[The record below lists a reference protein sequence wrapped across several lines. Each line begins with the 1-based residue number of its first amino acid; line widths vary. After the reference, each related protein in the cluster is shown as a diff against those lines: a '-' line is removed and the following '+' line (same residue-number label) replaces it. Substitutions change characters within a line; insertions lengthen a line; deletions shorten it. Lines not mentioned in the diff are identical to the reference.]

1 MQDSQSEFAPDPIR
15 PAPGI
20 GIKTRGHLP
29 PCSPGSAGFT
39 IHIETRYKQKR
50 GIVMKHLK
58 LIAAALAL
66 LALSA
71 CVGFIVP
78 IPVSGST
85 TTPDTERNARR

>member
-1 MQDSQSEFAPDPIR
+1 MLPYISRCKIRYATDSN
-15 PAPGI
+15 
-20 GIKTRGHLP
+20 
-29 PCSPGSAGFT
+29 
-39 IHIETRYKQKR
+39 QKR
-50 GIVMKHLK
+50 GIVMRNLK

-85 TTPDTERNARR
+85 TTQDTERNARR

>member
-1 MQDSQSEFAPDPIR
+1 MR
-15 PAPGI
+15 
-20 GIKTRGHLP
+20 
-29 PCSPGSAGFT
+29 
-39 IHIETRYKQKR
+39 
-50 GIVMKHLK
+50 HLK

-85 TTPDTERNARR
+85 TTQDTERNARR